1 MNTGLYEFKK
11 ADAELASVFNRR
23 YCFNDHLSCTRP
35 WKLSM
40 FVINLN
46 SQNMGGVVAYLNH
59 QSRGLKLTI
68 YLYVVT
74 KVVKASFFL
83 APVSNI

>member
-1 MNTGLYEFKK
+1 MKGMFHVNTGLYEFKK

-23 YCFNDHLSCTRP
+23 YGFNDHLICTRP

-46 SQNMGGVVAYLNH
+46 SQNMGRVVACLNH

-68 YLYVVT
+68 YL
-74 KVVKASFFL
+74 
-83 APVSNI
+83 